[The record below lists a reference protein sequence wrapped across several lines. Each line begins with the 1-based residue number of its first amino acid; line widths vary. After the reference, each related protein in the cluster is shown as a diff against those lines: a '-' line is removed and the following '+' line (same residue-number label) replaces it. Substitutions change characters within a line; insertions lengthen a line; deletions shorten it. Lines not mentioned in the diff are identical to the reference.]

1 MLRHFQLFA
10 PAPGREAEAE
20 SALRHWLEGTAAA
33 AEFRGGAVLREYA
46 GEFGDVEG
54 ALAVMYDVE
63 SREAGAELRRAT
75 AHVPNPMA
83 QDTAGDEP
91 PDQGAV
97 LYARDHQHAG
107 NGDIESHAHGDEDG
121 HGQGAHH
128 SGLDY
133 NRGGGMLARLFH
145 GHFTIVAVQASGVT
159 SSVNDEAPA

>member
-20 SALRHWLEGTAAA
+20 RALQRWLEGVATA

-75 AHVPNPMA
+75 ADLPNPMS
-83 QDTAGDEP
+83 QDVSGDEP

-97 LYARDHQHAG
+97 LYARVHDHAHGG
-107 NGDIESHAHGDEDG
+107 NDDSHAHLDEGG
-121 HGQGAHH
+121 HAHGA
-128 SGLDY
+128 SFGGLNYD
-133 NRGGGMLARLFH
+133 RGGGMLARLFH
-145 GHFTIVAVQASGVT
+145 GHFTIVAAQAPGVAGLA
-159 SSVNDEAPA
+159 SDETPA

>member
-10 PAPGREAEAE
+10 AAPGREAEAE
-20 SALRHWLEGTAAA
+20 RALQRWLEGVATA

-83 QDTAGDEP
+83 QDVSGDEP

-97 LYARDHQHAG
+97 LYERGHEHAQG
-107 NGDIESHAHGDEDG
+107 GDDDFRPHIDEDG
-121 HGQGAHH
+121 DAHGTSHG
-128 SGLDY
+128 GLSYD
-133 NRGGGMLARLFH
+133 RGGGMLARLFH
-145 GHFTIVAVQASGVT
+145 GHFTIVVAQAPGASPA
-159 SSVNDEAPA
+159 SEEAPA

>member
-20 SALRHWLEGTAAA
+20 SALRRWLEGAATAT
-33 AEFRGGAVLREYA
+33 EFRGGAVIREYA

-83 QDTAGDEP
+83 QDVAGDEP

-97 LYARDHQHAG
+97 LYERDHQHYGSG
-107 NGDIESHAHGDEDG
+107 NIDSHTHGEQDG
-121 HGQGAHH
+121 HGQGAPHG
-128 SGLDY
+128 GLDY

-145 GHFTIVAVQASGVT
+145 GHFTIVAVQASADT
-159 SSVNDEAPA
+159 SSVSDEAPA